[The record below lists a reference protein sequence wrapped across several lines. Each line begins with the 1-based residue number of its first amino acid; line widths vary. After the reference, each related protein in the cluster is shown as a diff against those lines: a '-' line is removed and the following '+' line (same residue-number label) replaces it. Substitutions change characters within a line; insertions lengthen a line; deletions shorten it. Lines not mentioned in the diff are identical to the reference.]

1 MKNLI
6 LIIFLFFI
14 FGCGYTSV
22 YKNLSDQSFQIS
34 ITEMQGDREMNN
46 LIKNEI
52 NLYSNNDSL
61 NKFDIVVKTDYVKKV
76 LVKDSSGIITDYEI
90 YTNSTFTIK
99 FNENIKKVTF
109 NETINIKNQADN
121 FNQDTYEKSIKKN
134 FASSIREKLMAEITN
149 IK

>member
-1 MKNLI
+1 M
-6 LIIFLFFI
+6 
-14 FGCGYTSV
+14 
-22 YKNLSDQSFQIS
+22 
-34 ITEMQGDREMNN
+34 
-46 LIKNEI
+46 
-52 NLYSNNDSL
+52 